1 MHDATQRDNLYP
13 FRNIYNVY
21 KPTQTPVL
29 RGFSFWVK
37 NGRVRRLQGK
47 PPHKAVCHVR
57 MFDAADGV
65 RNVKNVRIRYSEK
78 LLLSYLR
85 CNCLALNMV
94 KTKPPEQF

>member
-1 MHDATQRDNLYP
+1 MFTNPRKRL
-13 FRNIYNVY
+13 FCVGLVFGR
-21 KPTQTPVL
+21 
-29 RGFSFWVK
+29 K

-47 PPHKAVCHVR
+47 PPHKAVCLVR
-57 MFDAADGV
+57 MFDVADGV

-94 KTKPPEQF
+94 KTNPPEQLYQAADMI